1 MFFGST
7 KEFPSLIFYQLRLKI
22 SFSPKIEGA
31 KNIKQAQFGLHRKW
45 RLMEYRRVFP
55 VPPLFILDKGEKVSS
70 PFTCLRILVKVL
82 IAVYTTLVIFSTTT
96 RWLHLKRVRFDF
108 SDLESVKFM
117 AREIIVMRKLDHP
130 NVLKLQ
136 GLITASLSSSL
147 YLVFEYMDLVGL
159 ASIPG
164 IKFSQPQV
172 LTGLWYNIMFLR
184 WNNCIKYS
192 SCVVHQQRITGGN

>member
-1 MFFGST
+1 MV
-7 KEFPSLIFYQLRLKI
+7 PWV
-22 SFSPKIEGA
+22 
-31 KNIKQAQFGLHRKW
+31 GLHNV
-45 RLMEYRRVFP
+45 L
-55 VPPLFILDKGEKVSS
+55 VPLTNLTK
-70 PFTCLRILVKVL
+70 LVKVL
-82 IAVYTTLVIFSTTT
+82 IAVYTRLVIFSTTT
-96 RWLHLKRVRFDF
+96 RSLHLKRVRFDLN
-108 SDLESVKFM
+108 DLESVKFM

-136 GLITASLSSSL
+136 GLITASLLSSL
-147 YLVFEYMDLVGL
+147 YLVFQYMDHDLVGL

-184 WNNCIKYS
+184 WNNCKKYS

>member
-1 MFFGST
+1 MIQSPCSSWMQIGQGTYSSVY
-7 KEFPSLIFYQLRLKI
+7 KARDLLNNNKI
-22 SFSPKIEGA
+22 VA
-31 KNIKQAQFGLHRKW
+31 
-45 RLMEYRRVFP
+45 
-55 VPPLFILDKGEKVSS
+55 
-70 PFTCLRILVKVL
+70 
-82 IAVYTTLVIFSTTT
+82 
-96 RWLHLKRVRFDF
+96 LKRVRFDL

-147 YLVFEYMDLVGL
+147 HLFFEYMDHDLVGL

-192 SCVVHQQRITGGN
+192 RCVVHQQRITGGN